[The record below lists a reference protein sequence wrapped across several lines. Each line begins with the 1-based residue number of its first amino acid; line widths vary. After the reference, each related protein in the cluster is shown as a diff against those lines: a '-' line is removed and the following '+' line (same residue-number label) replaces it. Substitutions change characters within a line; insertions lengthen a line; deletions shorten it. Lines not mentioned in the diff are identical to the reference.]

1 MSNLFSQFVDS
12 SFDPIVIAFAV
23 LLFDLL
29 IGDPNWLYRRIPHPI
44 VPIGN
49 FIGWLEKCFNKSSR
63 SKEVQF
69 LSGAFIALTT
79 IILAGLVGYMITLLC
94 RQIPAGG
101 LIIAILASS
110 LIACKGLYQAVA
122 KVRDGL
128 DISLDAGRD
137 AVRHIVGRDPDSL
150 DTAGVARAGIE
161 SLAENFL
168 DGTISPLF
176 WFVLLGLP
184 GLLIYKAIN
193 TLDSMI
199 GHRNARYEYFGKF
212 AARLDDAANYI
223 PARLTGLLIAAC
235 SVFLPK
241 ADVAAAFKV
250 LFQDAGKHK
259 SMNAGWQEAAM
270 AGALDISLAGPR
282 QYGGKLTPD
291 HWMNEAGRK
300 DCSAN
305 DMSRALKLYA
315 ICTAVLVII
324 LLVLG
329 YLWVR

>member
-1 MSNLFSQFVDS
+1 MSNLFHQFVDS

-29 IGDPNWLYRRIPHPI
+29 IGDPAWLYRRIPHPI
-44 VPIGN
+44 VFIGN
-49 FIGWLEKCFNKSSR
+49 FIGWLEKHFNKGIR
-63 SKEVQF
+63 SKEIQF
-69 LSGAFIALTT
+69 LSGALVVLMT
-79 IILAGLVGYMITLLC
+79 ITLAGLVGYGITVLSL
-94 RQIPAGG
+94 QIPASG
-101 LIIAILASS
+101 LVIAVLASS

-128 DISLDAGRD
+128 NISLDAGRD

-150 DTAGVARAGIE
+150 DEAGVARAGIE

-176 WFVLLGLP
+176 WFVLFGLP

-199 GHRNARYEYFGKF
+199 GHHNERYEYFGKF
-212 AARLDDAANYI
+212 AARLDDGANYI

-241 ADVAAAFKV
+241 TDVIAAFKI

-270 AGALDISLAGPR
+270 AGALGISLAGPR

-291 HWMNEAGRK
+291 HWMNDAGRK
-300 DCSAN
+300 DCSAT
-305 DMSRALKLYA
+305 DMSRALNLYA
-315 ICTAVLVII
+315 ICTVALVVI
-324 LLVLG
+324 LLVLS
-329 YLWVR
+329 YIWAR

>member
-29 IGDPNWLYRRIPHPI
+29 IGDPAWLYRRVPHPI

-49 FIGWLEKCFNKSSR
+49 FIGWLEKHFHSKAATKSA
-63 SKEVQF
+63 Q
-69 LSGAFIALTT
+69 FIAGVALS
-79 IILAGLVGYMITLLC
+79 ILVIAAAGSVSAGLSELLN
-94 RQIPAGG
+94 QIPMGG
-101 LIIAILASS
+101 LIMAVLASS

-128 DISLDAGRD
+128 NISLEGGRD
-137 AVRHIVGRDPDSL
+137 AVRHIVGRDPESL
-150 DTAGVARAGIE
+150 NEAGVARAAIE

-168 DGTISPLF
+168 DGTVSPLF
-176 WFVLLGLP
+176 WFVLFGLP

-199 GHRNARYEYFGKF
+199 GHRNERYEYFGKF

-223 PARLTGLLIAAC
+223 PARLTGVLIAAC

-241 ADVAAAFKV
+241 ADVGAAFRV
-250 LFQDAGKHK
+250 LFQDAAKHK

-270 AGALDISLAGPR
+270 AGALGISLAGPR

-291 HWMNEAGRK
+291 DWMNAAGRK
-300 DCSAN
+300 ECGAEDITH
-305 DMSRALKLYA
+305 ALELYRVCA
-315 ICTAVLVII
+315 GALVVI
-324 LLVLG
+324 LLVLAG
-329 YLWVR
+329 IVTL